1 VRPNLDRKLWKDNLT
16 FCGVDEVGR
25 GSLAGPVVAA
35 AVILP
40 RYSQIDGVKDSK
52 ELTPKQRTKLFEKI
66 KLQAISFGI
75 GIVNHQVIDKINI
88 SNAAFIAM
96 KKAIAKLSPKPDF
109 VIVDGFAIPDL
120 PIANRGIIKGDKK
133 SLSIASA
140 SILAKVTRDEI
151 MIKFHK
157 HYPVYG
163 FERHKGYPTKKHI
176 AALRRFGPTIIHRQ
190 TYAPVKECLE
200 R

>member
-1 VRPNLDRKLWKDNLT
+1 MRPNLDRKLWKGNLT

-40 RYSQIDGVKDSK
+40 RYTKIDGVKDSK
-52 ELTPKQRTKLFEKI
+52 ELTPKQRSKLFGKI

-88 SNAAFIAM
+88 RNAAFVAM
-96 KKAIAKLSPKPDF
+96 KKAIAKLNPKPDF
-109 VIVDGFAIPDL
+109 VIVDGFSIPDL

-176 AALRRFGPTIIHRQ
+176 EALKRFGPTTIHRQ
-190 TYAPVKECLE
+190 TFAPVRNCL
-200 R
+200 

>member
-1 VRPNLDRKLWKDNLT
+1 VRPNLDRKLWKNNLT

-40 RYSQIDGVKDSK
+40 PYCRIDGVKDSK
-52 ELTPKQRTKLFEKI
+52 ELTPQKRAKLFKKI
-66 KLQAISFGI
+66 KSQAISFGI

-88 SNAAFIAM
+88 SNAAFVAM
-96 KKAIAKLSPKPDF
+96 KKAIVQLSPKPDY
-109 VIVDGFAIPDL
+109 VIVDGFPIPGLAID
-120 PIANRGIIKGDKK
+120 NRGIIRGDKK

-151 MIKFHK
+151 MKKFHVY
-157 HYPVYG
+157 YPDYG
-163 FERHKGYPTKKHI
+163 FDRHKGYATRQHI
-176 AALRRFGPTIIHRQ
+176 QALKRFGPIPIHRRS
-190 TYAPVKECLE
+190 YAPVRESLE

>member
-1 VRPNLDRKLWKDNLT
+1 MRPNLDRKLWKNKLT

-40 RYSQIDGVKDSK
+40 PFSQIAGVKDSK
-52 ELTPKQRTKLFEKI
+52 ELTPKQRAKLFEKI

-88 SNAAFIAM
+88 SNAAFVAM
-96 KKAIAKLSPKPDF
+96 KKAIAQLNPKPDF

-151 MIKFHK
+151 MKKFHIY
-157 HYPVYG
+157 YPDYG
-163 FERHKGYPTKKHI
+163 FERHKGYPTKQHI
-176 AALRRFGPTIIHRQ
+176 AALKRFGPTIIHRR
-190 TYAPVKECLE
+190 TYAPVRNCLE

>member
-1 VRPNLDRKLWKDNLT
+1 MRPNLDRKLWKDNLT

-35 AVILP
+35 AIILP
-40 RYSQIDGVKDSK
+40 RYSRIDGVKDSK
-52 ELTPKQRTKLFEKI
+52 ELTPKQRAKLFEKI
-66 KLQAISFGI
+66 KSNAISFGI

-88 SNAAFIAM
+88 SNASFVAM

-140 SILAKVTRDEI
+140 SIIAKVTRDEI
-151 MIKFHK
+151 MIKFHRY
-157 HYPVYG
+157 YPVYG
-163 FERHKGYPTKKHI
+163 FEQHKGYPTRKHI
-176 AALRRFGPTIIHRQ
+176 EALKRYGPVTIHRQ
-190 TYAPVKECLE
+190 TYAPVRDCLE

>member
-40 RYSQIDGVKDSK
+40 RYTQIDGVKDSK
-52 ELTPKQRTKLFEKI
+52 ELTPKQRSKLFEKI
-66 KLQAISFGI
+66 KSQAISFGI
-75 GIVNHQVIDKINI
+75 GIVNHRVIDKINI
-88 SNAAFIAM
+88 SNATFVAM
-96 KKAIAKLSPKPDF
+96 KKAIAKLHPKPNF
-109 VIVDGFAIPDL
+109 VIVDGFPIPDF
-120 PIANRGIIKGDKK
+120 PIANQGIIKGDKK

-151 MIKFHK
+151 MKKFHNY
-157 HYPVYG
+157 YPNYG
-163 FERHKGYPTKKHI
+163 FERHKGYPTKKHLK
-176 AALRRFGPTIIHRQ
+176 ALKYYEPCPIHRKS
-190 TYAPVKECLE
+190 YAPVRECLE